1 MTPMRANSDN
11 EVANPSAGHS
21 RSGPLP
27 SPATARPEGGATGGT
42 VGAAAAAVEEDSNSP
57 GPGPGSVA
65 SLRGEITSGKL
76 PVSGRT
82 RTDELLAELQEISGQ
97 VNRMMA
103 QVDRAID
110 RLGVHAGEPLRR

>member
-11 EVANPSAGHS
+11 EVANPSAGDS
-21 RSGPLP
+21 RSGPVP
-27 SPATARPEGGATGGT
+27 STATARHERGAVEGT
-42 VGAAAAAVEEDSNSP
+42 VGAAIAAVEDDSNSP
-57 GPGPGSVA
+57 GSVA
-65 SLRGEITSGKL
+65 LLRAEITAGKL
-76 PVSGRT
+76 PVPGRT

-110 RLGVHAGEPLRR
+110 RLGEHAGEPLRR

>member
-1 MTPMRANSDN
+1 MRANSDDK
-11 EVANPSAGHS
+11 VANPSADDS
-21 RSGPLP
+21 RSGPLS
-27 SPATARPEGGATGGT
+27 SPATAQHEGGPVEGT
-42 VGAAAAAVEEDSNSP
+42 AGAAAAAVEEDPYN
-57 GPGPGSVA
+57 PGSVA
-65 SLRGEITSGKL
+65 SLRGEITGGKL

>member
-11 EVANPSAGHS
+11 EVANPSAGDS
-21 RSGPLP
+21 RSGPLS
-27 SPATARPEGGATGGT
+27 SPATAQRDGGATDGS

-57 GPGPGSVA
+57 GPGSVA
-65 SLRGEITSGKL
+65 LLRGEITGGKL

-110 RLGVHAGEPLRR
+110 RLGEHAGEPLRR

>member
-1 MTPMRANSDN
+1 MRANSDN
-11 EVANPSAGHS
+11 EVANPSAGDP
-21 RSGPLP
+21 RSGPLS
-27 SPATARPEGGATGGT
+27 SPATARLEGGAIHGT
-42 VGAAAAAVEEDSNSP
+42 VGAAVAAVEEDSYS
-57 GPGPGSVA
+57 PGSVA
-65 SLRGEITSGKL
+65 SLRGEITGGKL

-97 VNRMMA
+97 VNRMMS